1 MFPVSDV
8 IPSRTRPV
16 VTIGLLL
23 VSAAVFLWELHLDPH
38 ARHLL
43 FQTFGVVPVNPAWVA
58 TVTSLFVH
66 DGWIQFASNMACLWI
81 FGDNVEDTMG
91 RVTFLLFYITSAIVT
106 AIVHVALHASSLT
119 PLVGASGAIAAV
131 MAAYFVLFP
140 RSQVLTIV
148 FLISR
153 IDVAEVPAIF
163 LLAAWLFLQLLSGAH
178 AGATFTTQMA
188 GFLLGLATGVVVRRT
203 TSRWREDKR

>member
-1 MFPVSDV
+1 MLPVADV

-23 VSAAVFLWELHLDPH
+23 ASVGVFLWELHLEPH
-38 ARHLL
+38 ARRQF
-43 FQTFGVVPVNPAWVA
+43 FQTFGVVPVNPTWVG
-58 TVTSLFVH
+58 TVTSAFVH
-66 DGWIQFASNMACLWI
+66 DGWIQFASNTACLWI
-81 FGDNVEDTMG
+81 FGANVEDTMG
-91 RVTFLLFYITSAIVT
+91 RVSFLLFYISSAIVT
-106 AIVHVALHASSLT
+106 TLVHVALHASSLT

-153 IDVAEVPAIF
+153 IDIAEVPAIF
-163 LLAAWLFLQLLSGAH
+163 LLAAWLFLQLLSGAQ
-178 AGATFTTQMA
+178 AGAAFTTHMA
-188 GFLLGLATGVVVRRT
+188 GLLLGILTGLVVRRT
-203 TSRWREDKR
+203 TSRWEE

>member
-1 MFPVSDV
+1 M
-8 IPSRTRPV
+8 
-16 VTIGLLL
+16 TIGLLL

-91 RVTFLLFYITSAIVT
+91 ASPSCSSTSR
-106 AIVHVALHASSLT
+106 
-119 PLVGASGAIAAV
+119 
-131 MAAYFVLFP
+131 P
-140 RSQVLTIV
+140 RS
-148 FLISR
+148 SR
-153 IDVAEVPAIF
+153 
-163 LLAAWLFLQLLSGAH
+163 LSC
-178 AGATFTTQMA
+178 
-188 GFLLGLATGVVVRRT
+188 
-203 TSRWREDKR
+203 TSRCTPRP